1 MLVSLQALLLVVAI
15 VTVWVMLSNIR
26 KSQIRIE
33 DSMFWFIFSAILL
46 CFAIFPHAIIVLSQ
60 FLGFE
65 SPANFV
71 FLVII
76 FLLILNQYNLLKKT
90 ALLDIRLKTL
100 VQHIAIKEEKER

>member
-1 MLVSLQALLLVVAI
+1 MLISLQTLLLAVAI

-33 DSMFWFIFSAILL
+33 DSLFWFIFSAILL
-46 CFAIFPHAIIVLSQ
+46 FFAIFPHVIIVLSK

-100 VQHIAIKEEKER
+100 VQHIAIKEKKER